1 MDESSEVTV
10 KQKWSVTGSTLKIV
24 AIVTMLIDHVGAV
37 ILERKV
43 AISNVTVSQDTINT
57 QEVQLYF
64 VDFILR
70 AIGRIAFP
78 MFIFL
83 LVQGFEHTRSRIKY
97 AARLF
102 LFALLAEVPFDL
114 AHEGKFLEFTYQNIF
129 FTLFL
134 GFVFMYCADIIG
146 KFSFDKKTG
155 IIFEILVAFVG
166 GAYLAKP
173 AMDFIGSF
181 IAGWNGNT
189 SVEKSTV
196 FPVLICGAVL
206 AIGIFAFWRA
216 YFSKELT
223 VSEGYVYAVQGLVM
237 FMLAWAARFMNTDY
251 EGAGVIAIAIAYIF
265 RKNNK
270 NCIMS
275 SVIVLTITN
284 VMEAVAFLDVLLVE
298 RYNGQRGLKLKYIF
312 YIIYPLHLI
321 IYYFIARKLGIFPGK
336 IGFPGTF

>member
-1 MDESSEVTV
+1 MPPIYTSESYRN
-10 KQKWSVTGSTLKIV
+10 
-24 AIVTMLIDHVGAV
+24 H
-37 ILERKV
+37 
-43 AISNVTVSQDTINT
+43 
-57 QEVQLYF
+57 
-64 VDFILR
+64 
-70 AIGRIAFP
+70 
-78 MFIFL
+78 
-83 LVQGFEHTRSRIKY
+83 
-97 AARLF
+97 
-102 LFALLAEVPFDL
+102 
-114 AHEGKFLEFTYQNIF
+114 
-129 FTLFL
+129 
-134 GFVFMYCADIIG
+134 
-146 KFSFDKKTG
+146 
-155 IIFEILVAFVG
+155 
-166 GAYLAKP
+166 
-173 AMDFIGSF
+173 IGS
-181 IAGWNGNT
+181 IAESRWKEEEASRKMKWGERDIVDN
-189 SVEKSTV
+189 
-196 FPVLICGAVL
+196 
-206 AIGIFAFWRA
+206 FWRT